1 MRAWKREARGQ
12 MRVRRR
18 EARTGGTTRARL
30 ELRASSQEEE
40 PAVSVPDYHVHPRVR
55 QPLNMRAVYGCR
67 AVWLR
72 GGCQAR
78 TAAPRARTHRVRT
91 GAPCS
96 AHAPGGGGHTR
107 VHAPAEDPE
116 APAPGTWGPGL
127 VSGAAARSLRTRV
140 RAGAR
145 AARTCEGGVAR
156 TPHSE
161 DGDALLVHRV
171 LRRAGRG
178 LGSAQ
183 PLRPHPHEGH
193 ACEAGRTQA
202 RAPEPRAPPPARS
215 TAVKQKAPHRTCRQA
230 RRQRTARRAGTRQ
243 GHPRPRASTAGSV
256 ACARKLLR
264 RPRRRRHRGCARTGL
279 ARTRVAGISLSTQ
292 PRIRRAGSRGRAD
305 RELRAPSPHHARP
318 GAGTRAA
325 SGRVLDSRA
334 RRHCRERGPLRLT
347 APASKQFEL
356 FWGEASR
363 RLSPHAHARMRRHA
377 GSLQRLL
384 GGAVVLGLLASVA
397 GDLTAEDL
405 VYSDAWG
412 TQSACSGCSY
422 VKGHVVEKPQEEV
435 LKIDCICP
443 PQVLAAPAPAPA
455 PSKAPALRLAAR
467 ARPPLAMAFLALC
480 PPKRV

>member
-1 MRAWKREARGQ
+1 

-116 APAPGTWGPGL
+116 ALAPGTWGPGL

-156 TPHSE
+156 TLHSE

-171 LRRAGRG
+171 LWRAGRG

-202 RAPEPRAPPPARS
+202 RAPEPRAPPPARRAQHS
-215 TAVKQKAPHRTCRQA
+215 CKTKSATSDLQA
-230 RRQRTARRAGTRQ
+230 GAASAHSPPR
-243 GHPRPRASTAGSV
+243 GHPPRTPTP
-256 ACARKLLR
+256 ARQ
-264 RPRRRRHRGCARTGL
+264 HRGFRGMRTEAAPEAASPPPPRLCSHGALGL
-279 ARTRVAGISLSTQ
+279 ARTRMEAFSLCHATSNQ
-292 PRIRRAGSRGRAD
+292 AGSRGRAD

>member
-1 MRAWKREARGQ
+1 VRAWKREARGQ

-202 RAPEPRAPPPARS
+202 RAPEPRAPPPARRAQHS
-215 TAVKQKAPHRTCRQA
+215 CKTKSATSDLQA
-230 RRQRTARRAGTRQ
+230 GAASAHSPPR
-243 GHPRPRASTAGSV
+243 GHPPRTPTP
-256 ACARKLLR
+256 ARQ
-264 RPRRRRHRGCARTGL
+264 HRGFRGMRTEAAPEAASPPPPRLCSHGALGL
-279 ARTRVAGISLSTQ
+279 ARTRVAFQFSTL
-292 PRIRRAGSRGRAD
+292 PRNLESRGIKGT
-305 RELRAPSPHHARP
+305 SRP
-318 GAGTRAA
+318 GAACAVAPPRPTRSGHTRSVRACVGFAGTAA
-325 SGRVLDSRA
+325 L
-334 RRHCRERGPLRLT
+334 
-347 APASKQFEL
+347 
-356 FWGEASR
+356 
-363 RLSPHAHARMRRHA
+363 
-377 GSLQRLL
+377 
-384 GGAVVLGLLASVA
+384 
-397 GDLTAEDL
+397 
-405 VYSDAWG
+405 
-412 TQSACSGCSY
+412 
-422 VKGHVVEKPQEEV
+422 
-435 LKIDCICP
+435 
-443 PQVLAAPAPAPA
+443 
-455 PSKAPALRLAAR
+455 
-467 ARPPLAMAFLALC
+467 
-480 PPKRV
+480 